1 MMGDHGSCPRRMI
14 PGHASPGRPAPSLNA
29 LTLPTLGT

>member
-14 PGHASPGRPAPSLNA
+14 LGHASPERPAPSLNA